1 MSQAA
6 WEAAVDNAVAIAE
19 ECGVTE
25 QEFLEYVSDG
35 LGNILPEE
43 GESR

>member
-1 MSQAA
+1 MTQAA
-6 WEAAVDNAVAIAE
+6 WEAAVDTAVAIAE

-35 LGNILPEE
+35 LSNILCE
-43 GESR
+43 GDES